1 MIADIKKPKMPTLEK
16 ANTRIISYEYEISYC
31 DKIIQSLY
39 EYIIEVKVSKVK
51 TNKILDE
58 IKLWKK
64 RRDGYFYRL
73 NTLCK

>member
-1 MIADIKKPKMPTLEK
+1 MIKSSKKRIITLEK
-16 ANTRIISYEYEISYC
+16 ANRRIINYEYEISYC

-39 EYIIEVKVSKVK
+39 EYIIEVKLTNIK
-51 TNKILDE
+51 TNKILNE

-73 NTLCK
+73 NTLCA